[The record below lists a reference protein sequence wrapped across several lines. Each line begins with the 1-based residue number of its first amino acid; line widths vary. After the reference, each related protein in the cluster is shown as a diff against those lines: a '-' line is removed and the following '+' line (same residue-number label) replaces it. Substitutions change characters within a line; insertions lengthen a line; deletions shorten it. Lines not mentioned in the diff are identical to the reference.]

1 MSSPD
6 PQELDLRIQG
16 FSMRNDRLQFTIQL
30 EYWIVPW
37 LVDGTAKTIQWLSKV
52 KTKQNKTKNWR
63 NYDFPALKI
72 EKTGAQKC
80 T

>member
-1 MSSPD
+1 M
-6 PQELDLRIQG
+6 
-16 FSMRNDRLQFTIQL
+16 
-30 EYWIVPW
+30 PW